1 MVPMTE
7 IPIVM
12 ESLATPIMAALPVAT
27 PLPSIGIVMASVFT
41 PFVSI
46 PTSFLPLPVVTLVAA
61 SPVEIPMLARPIV
74 AAIVIV
80 MTISHGHRRA

>member
-1 MVPMTE
+1 MAE

-12 ESLATPIMAALPVAT
+12 ESLATPIMAALPLAT
-27 PLPSIGIVMASVFT
+27 PLPSISIVVANVL
-41 PFVSI
+41 PPLASI
-46 PTSFLPLPVVTLVAA
+46 PTSFLPPPVVTLVTA

-74 AAIVIV
+74 APIVIV